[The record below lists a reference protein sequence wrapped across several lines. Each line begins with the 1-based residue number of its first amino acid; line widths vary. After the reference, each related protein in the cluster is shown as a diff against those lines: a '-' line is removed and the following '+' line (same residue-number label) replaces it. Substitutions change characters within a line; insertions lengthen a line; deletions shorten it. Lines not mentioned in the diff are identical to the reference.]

1 MYHRVL
7 SKRALAP
14 NIKEID
20 VYAPR
25 IARAAKPG
33 QFVIVMPDEKGE
45 RVPLTLVDWSASEGW
60 VRLVFLEI
68 GVTTH
73 KLGLKEAGELLY
85 HIAGPLGNPTH
96 VDKFGTVIVIGGGV
110 GIPAAY
116 PIARAFKEAGNYVIS
131 IIGARTSK
139 LLVYEDRIREVSDEV
154 HVATDDGSKGFKGFA
169 SDVLAK
175 LLENDVAPNLIWM
188 VGPAPMMKS
197 CSIIAKKRG
206 VRAVAS
212 LNPIMVC
219 GMGMCG
225 ACRVT
230 VGGRTRFA
238 CFEGPEFEA
247 SEVDWDELLKRLN
260 MYRNEEKEALNRFKS
275 LVISTPVQ
283 R

>member
-45 RVPLTLVDWSASEGW
+45 RIPLTLVDWSASEGW

-73 KLGLKEAGELLY
+73 KLGLKETGELLY

-188 VGPAPMMKS
+188 VGPALMMKS

-247 SEVDWDELLKRLN
+247 SEVDWDELLKRLT
-260 MYRNEEKEALNRFKS
+260 MYRNEEKEALNRFKR

>member
-45 RVPLTLVDWSASEGW
+45 RIPLTLVDWSASEGW

-188 VGPAPMMKS
+188 VGPALMMKS

-260 MYRNEEKEALNRFKS
+260 MYRNEEKEALNRFKR

>member
-45 RVPLTLVDWSASEGW
+45 RIPLTLVDWSASEGW

-188 VGPAPMMKS
+188 VGPALMMKS

>member
-45 RVPLTLVDWSASEGW
+45 RIPLTLVDWSASEGW

-154 HVATDDGSKGFKGFA
+154 HVATDDGSKGFKGFT

-188 VGPAPMMKS
+188 VGPALMMKS

-260 MYRNEEKEALNRFKS
+260 MYRNEEKEALNRFKR

>member
-45 RVPLTLVDWSASEGW
+45 RIPLTLVDWSASEGW

-188 VGPAPMMKS
+188 VGPALMMKS

-260 MYRNEEKEALNRFKS
+260 MYRNEEKEALNRFKR
-275 LVISTPVQ
+275 LVMSTPVQ

>member
-45 RVPLTLVDWSASEGW
+45 RIPLTLVDWSASEGW

-85 HIAGPLGNPTH
+85 HIADPLGNPTH

-188 VGPAPMMKS
+188 VGPALMMKS

-260 MYRNEEKEALNRFKS
+260 MYRNEEKEALNRFKR
-275 LVISTPVQ
+275 LVMSTPVQ

>member
-45 RVPLTLVDWSASEGW
+45 RIPLTLVDWSASEGW

-116 PIARAFKEAGNYVIS
+116 PIARAFKEAGNYVIA

-188 VGPAPMMKS
+188 VGPALMMKS

-260 MYRNEEKEALNRFKS
+260 MYRNEEKEALNRFKR